1 MQKDFLFHK
10 AKRAFHDLS
19 KEETQFFSNTD
30 NYTDETYTFLLHP
43 SEHKPPV
50 PQSNLQKLCSNQRN
64 SRNRKLFKSAKLRTE
79 KSRGEFVF
87 KTCGLVN
94 KTRNSFDILNQTGLK
109 RQVLTI
115 IQSYFGRNYSEINP
129 CAWLLACDCRTCRN
143 RGTMS

>member
-50 PQSNLQKLCSNQRN
+50 PQSNLQKLRSPVGIENCSNQQN
-64 SRNRKLFKSAKLRTE
+64 LEL
-79 KSRGEFVF
+79 KSRG
-87 KTCGLVN
+87 L
-94 KTRNSFDILNQTGLK
+94 NSSSRRVG
-109 RQVLTI
+109 
-115 IQSYFGRNYSEINP
+115 
-129 CAWLLACDCRTCRN
+129 
-143 RGTMS
+143 